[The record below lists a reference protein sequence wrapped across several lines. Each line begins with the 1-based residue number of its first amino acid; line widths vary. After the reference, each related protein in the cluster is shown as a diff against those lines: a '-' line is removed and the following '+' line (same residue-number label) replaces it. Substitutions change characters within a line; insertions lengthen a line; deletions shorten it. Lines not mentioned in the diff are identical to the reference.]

1 MPVIASA
8 LYKKNQFAQEVNEAK
23 WQEKHSDHQQDSMHR
38 RLNLP
43 PALSA
48 KHADHRCRLKDS
60 FYSLFLQLRAIS
72 LAVTRVPKTVPTTR
86 HCISTSFVSSV
97 GVVKRHVCIVWT
109 ILYVVTFALSLHFIS
124 LKTIHLQQSQ
134 TVTIHTEL
142 DSRGVREQIFRTNSL
157 PFQ

>member
-8 LYKKNQFAQEVNEAK
+8 LYKKINLHKKLTKQNGRK
-23 WQEKHSDHQQDSMHR
+23 NTHQQDCMHR
-38 RLNLP
+38 RSNLP

-86 HCISTSFVSSV
+86 HC
-97 GVVKRHVCIVWT
+97 T
-109 ILYVVTFALSLHFIS
+109 IRYD
-124 LKTIHLQQSQ
+124 TIRDAIL
-134 TVTIHTEL
+134 TCARKPT
-142 DSRGVREQIFRTNSL
+142 
-157 PFQ
+157 